1 MLKTLLASGA
11 MVAVLAFG
19 IGPSAVMAQPA
30 PETHQMAP
38 APIAP
43 ADDAAPTGGAMA
55 PRIDAP
61 RLTGWRIRPPARMW
75 ARLRSRPSSRR
86 FPRDELIG
94 SDIKAAADQETV
106 ASVEDVILDADGRVK
121 NVVARFGGF
130 LGFGETT
137 VLLMPDEVTPYRTDD
152 GTVELTT
159 TLTPDAL
166 KGRPEYTPPSN

>member
-11 MVAVLAFG
+11 TAAVLAFG

-30 PETHQMAP
+30 PETDQMAP

-55 PRIDAP
+55 PESTPPDSLAADPAAGEDVGEAAIATELAP
-61 RLTGWRIRPPARMW
+61 I
-75 ARLRSRPSSRR
+75 
-86 FPRDELIG
+86 PRDELIG

-166 KGRPEYTPPSN
+166 KDRPEYTPPSN